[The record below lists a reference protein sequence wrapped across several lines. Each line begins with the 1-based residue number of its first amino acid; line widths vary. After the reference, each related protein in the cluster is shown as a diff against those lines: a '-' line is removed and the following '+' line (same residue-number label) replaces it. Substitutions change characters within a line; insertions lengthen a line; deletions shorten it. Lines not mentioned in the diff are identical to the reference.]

1 MTNFEMFTDKVR
13 KAATNA
19 PNLGKTLKIQLDEG
33 VVHIDMTQDE
43 AVVTNED
50 KPADTTVIT
59 TMDTLQKLRSG
70 ELNPMMATM
79 TGKIKIKG
87 DMGLALKLQSLLS

>member
-1 MTNFEMFTDKVR
+1 MTNFEIFTDKVR
-13 KAATNA
+13 KAASNA
-19 PNLGKTLKIQLDEG
+19 PNLGKTLKIQLEEG
-33 VVHIDMTQDE
+33 VVFIDMTQE
-43 AVVTNED
+43 PAVVTNED

-59 TMDTLQKLRSG
+59 SMDTLQKLQSG
-70 ELNPMMATM
+70 DLNPMMATM